1 MGSVSKRRVPKLV
14 AQKRNFVRGWHL
26 DMRAQLGL
34 AAQGSGR
41 APALGPAELYAELE
55 RIFHEQNLRVTSRSS
70 ERPACDTRRHRWP
83 RRPPWWRR
91 RLLCARLRCSTTTGA
106 RTGRAPYLAASLAAP
121 LAANLAAFHPQ
132 ELPPAVIDRISDQI
146 ARLSGTEPPALQ
158 QERREI
164 VYSWHRNETLKR
176 RQDGRQ
182 DEGGRDMLRPA
193 SQGSLPVS
201 ARFDR
206 TR

>member
-1 MGSVSKRRVPKLV
+1 MP
-14 AQKRNFVRGWHL
+14 A
-26 DMRAQLGL
+26 L
-34 AAQGSGR
+34 AATLS
-41 APALGPAELYAELE
+41 
-55 RIFHEQNLRVTSRSS
+55 
-70 ERPACDTRRHRWP
+70 
-83 RRPPWWRR
+83 WWRR
-91 RLLCARLRCSTTTGA
+91 LLFCARLRCSPITGA
-106 RTGRAPYLAASLAAP
+106 RIWSVCLVSRLITRFFY
-121 LAANLAAFHPQ
+121 PQ

-146 ARLSGTEPPALQ
+146 ARLSGTEPPPLQ

-193 SQGSLPVS
+193 SQGYLPAS
-201 ARFDR
+201 AGFDR

>member
-41 APALGPAELYAELE
+41 APALGAAELYGELE

-70 ERPACDTRRHRWP
+70 ERPACEHKGALWP

-91 RLLCARLRCSTTTGA
+91 RLLCARLRCSPTIGA
-106 RTGRAPYLAASLAAP
+106 RTGRAPYLAASLAAY
-121 LAANLAAFHPQ
+121 LAAFHPQ

-182 DEGGRDMLRPA
+182 DEVGRDMLRPA

-201 ARFDR
+201 AGFDR

>member
-1 MGSVSKRRVPKLV
+1 MNTRGPFGRDARLGGAGDSSAPGCAVAPRLETARGCPYLV
-14 AQKRNFVRGWHL
+14 AYLV
-26 DMRAQLGL
+26 A
-34 AAQGSGR
+34 
-41 APALGPAELYAELE
+41 
-55 RIFHEQNLRVTSRSS
+55 
-70 ERPACDTRRHRWP
+70 
-83 RRPPWWRR
+83 
-91 RLLCARLRCSTTTGA
+91 
-106 RTGRAPYLAASLAAP
+106 YLAAYLV
-121 LAANLAAFHPQ
+121 AFHPQ

-182 DEGGRDMLRPA
+182 EEGGRDMLRPA

-201 ARFDR
+201 AGFDR

>member
-1 MGSVSKRRVPKLV
+1 MNTRGPFGRDARLGGAGGSSAPGCAVAHRLEPARGCPYLV
-14 AQKRNFVRGWHL
+14 A
-26 DMRAQLGL
+26 
-34 AAQGSGR
+34 
-41 APALGPAELYAELE
+41 
-55 RIFHEQNLRVTSRSS
+55 
-70 ERPACDTRRHRWP
+70 
-83 RRPPWWRR
+83 
-91 RLLCARLRCSTTTGA
+91 
-106 RTGRAPYLAASLAAP
+106 YLAAYLV
-121 LAANLAAFHPQ
+121 AFHPK

-201 ARFDR
+201 AGFDR